1 MKQLKAT
8 IPTLN
13 LLSSENNQVLI
24 NACNCLDIFA
34 RDCNYHFFL

>member
-1 MKQLKAT
+1 MRQLKAI

-13 LLSSENNQVLI
+13 LLLSTDNQVLI

-34 RDCNYHFFL
+34 RDCNYHF

>member
-13 LLSSENNQVLI
+13 LLLSNDNQVLI

-34 RDCNYHFFL
+34 RDCNNQYK